1 MQSIILSY
9 RHLKG
14 NKTNL
19 VINVLSLA
27 LALGVVSVITV
38 FVINE
43 LSYNHAYPKGE
54 RVYRILNY
62 DEGNSMMWANTP
74 YALGTVLPE
83 KSGDIEGVVQQYSIT
98 SLEIRHGA
106 SFVEEKDILCTN
118 ASFFQVF
125 DVEILQGAITDLDQK
140 NNGMALSQSM
150 AKRYFGGQNPLGN
163 LVVVRYEGKEFPMEI
178 VAVYQDLPSNSTFKA
193 NCVVNAQ
200 FGLEHL
206 LASLITTSDEPVT
219 MQMVKE
225 SWQQGLFFST
235 YVLLGENSSVQSL
248 ESQLSHLSKE
258 YGHAD
263 EPLHFSAQPFHQVYF
278 NSATFSDNNNS
289 ERGSKSVLLIL
300 SLTGFLILTMACIN
314 YINLTSAQ
322 MLTQVK
328 ALAIRKVCGATR
340 MNLIVQMVSESV
352 LVALMSFP
360 LAFILA
366 HYSLPYLSQLLGKSY
381 SLTLSQQLDLG
392 LMIVVS
398 ITLLTGFITGL
409 LVARHVT
416 GIQTIEALKGDKMI
430 PAGRNY
436 IRQAMVVL
444 QLAIFMVLLT
454 AMIVV
459 RKQVDYAF
467 TKDLGFN
474 MEGLLRVPAG
484 DRNIDLFKK
493 EIIANPNVLGVSS
506 ALWVPPHKG
515 RMMITV
521 PMVSDPSTTVT
532 VYGDFVD
539 YRFVETMGLK
549 LLQGSDFI
557 EGGNTSGVLV
567 NEAAIKSLGLT
578 TILGE
583 QTAFGPVIGVVSDFN
598 MYSLHSAIPPM
609 IIGFNP
615 SMNREVVVRIRLD
628 QMHETLN
635 FLKDQWNKCSGTSPF
650 DFSFSDDILTQL
662 YQKEIQLSKT
672 ITLLALLAISIA
684 AMGLFGLSIFI
695 CKQRTKEI
703 GIRKVNGARIGD
715 IMLMLNLI
723 FGKWVLFAFCL
734 AVPVAWYVMSLWLQG
749 FAYKTELSWWIFLL
763 SGLATLLI
771 TAGTVSWHSWRAASN
786 NPVESLISE

>member
-9 RHLKG
+9 RDLKG

-19 VINVLSLA
+19 MINVLSLA

-43 LSYNHAYPKGE
+43 LSYNHAYPKGD
-54 RVYRILNY
+54 RVFRILNY
-62 DEGNSMMWANTP
+62 EQGNDIVWANTP
-74 YALGTVLPE
+74 YVLGAVLPE

-98 SLEIRHGA
+98 SLELRHGS
-106 SFVEEKDILCTN
+106 SFLEEKDILCTN

-125 DVEILQGAITDLDQK
+125 DVPILQGSITGFDQK
-140 NNGMALSQSM
+140 NNGMAMSQTM
-150 AKRYFGGQNPLGN
+150 AKKYFGGQNPMGN
-163 LVVVRYEGKEFPMEI
+163 LVVVRYGGKELPMEI
-178 VAVYQDLPSNSTFKA
+178 VAVYEDLPFNSTFKA
-193 NCVVNAQ
+193 NFIVNAQ

-219 MQMVKE
+219 IPMLKE
-225 SWQQGLFFST
+225 SWKQGLFFST
-235 YVLLGENSSVQSL
+235 YVLLGEHSSVQSL
-248 ESQLSHLSKE
+248 ESCLSLLSKE

-278 NSATFSDNNNS
+278 NSSTFSDNNNS
-289 ERGSKSVLLIL
+289 ERGSQSVLIIL

-340 MNLIVQMVSESV
+340 TNLIVQMVSESV

-392 LMIVVS
+392 LMIVLS

-416 GIQTIEALKGDKMI
+416 AIQTIEALKGEKMI
-430 PAGRNY
+430 HAGRNY

-484 DRNIDLFKK
+484 DRNIEVFKK
-493 EIIANPNVLGVSS
+493 EIVANPNVLGVSS

-549 LLQGSDFI
+549 LLQGFDFI

-567 NEAAIKSLGLT
+567 NEAAIKALGLT

-635 FLKDQWNKCSGTSPF
+635 FLKDQWNKSSGTSPF

-662 YQKEIQLSKT
+662 YKKEIQLSKT

-715 IMLMLNLI
+715 IMLMLNLN

-734 AVPVAWYVMSLWLQG
+734 AAPVAWYVMSLWLQG
-749 FAYKTELSWWIFLL
+749 FVYKTGLSWWIFLI
-763 SGLATLLI
+763 SGLVTLVI